1 MAAIWTP
8 DDPQPWPDRPA
19 HSRFGGSSAS
29 RWLACPGSVAL
40 CESIPAKKASGYA
53 DEGSAAHALA
63 ALCLTEDAHPTA
75 YLGEIME
82 GYPDWPVTQEMCDAV
97 VVYLNAVTA
106 ELAQTKTGELYV
118 EKGFVLPISTA
129 DPGEVFGTND
139 AMVYHPETH
148 RLRVFD
154 YKHGQGVGVDI
165 ENNAQ
170 LKFYAAGAVFSNPD
184 WKVKEVVL
192 TIVQPRDLAIDLH
205 GALPIRDWTFDT
217 IELLEFVQEI
227 EEGVRRARLAG
238 TFKPAGVGP
247 APWVFEPSGEAW
259 DVYVTGSHC
268 RWCDAAAVCPAREAE
283 IMAAAQL
290 DFSDMTKITVDDL
303 PIVTE
308 LDTARLGQI
317 LKAVALLNDWFSTV
331 QEYVEG
337 LLMGGTPVEGW
348 KVVEKI
354 GRAKWVAAEE
364 DVATFVEMMFGLDL
378 DQIRPRKLTTIGDA
392 EKLLKAAGATK
403 TEIDTFK
410 LQFTI
415 KESSGLTMA
424 PSSDRRPAVD
434 ALAADFKSVNV

>member
-1 MAAIWTP
+1 VA
-8 DDPQPWPDRPA
+8 A

-40 CESIPAKKASGYA
+40 CESIPAKASSSYA

-63 ALCLTEDAHPTA
+63 ALCLQEDDHPVDHM
-75 YLGEIME
+75 GEVME
-82 GYPDWPVTQEMCDAV
+82 GYPDYPVGIDMADAV
-97 VVYLNAVTA
+97 IVYLNAVTH
-106 ELAQTKTGELYV
+106 ELAQTKTAELYV

-129 DPGEVFGTND
+129 DDGEVFGTND

-148 RLRVFD
+148 HLRVFD
-154 YKHGQGVGVDI
+154 YKHGQGVSVSADD
-165 ENNAQ
+165 NAQ

-192 TIVQPRDLAIDLH
+192 TIVQPRARDNDTDAD
-205 GALPIRDWTFDT
+205 AIRDWTFDT
-217 IELLEFVQEI
+217 IELLEFVAEV
-227 EEGVRRARLAG
+227 E
-238 TFKPAGVGP
+238 AGVFAAKVAEAVISEI
-247 APWVFEPSGEAW
+247 APVPLDTFT
-259 DVYVTGSHC
+259 TGSHC

-290 DFSDMTKITVDDL
+290 DFTDMTKITVDDL

-317 LKAVALLNDWFSTV
+317 LKAGALLNDWLATV

-354 GRAKWVAAEE
+354 GRAKWVSSEE
-364 DVATFVEMMFGLDL
+364 EVAGYAKIMFGLDV

-392 EKLLKAAGATK
+392 EKLLKAAGAK
-403 TEIDTFK
+403 KDDIDSFK
-410 LQFTI
+410 LKFTI

-424 PSSDRRPAVD
+424 PTSDRRPAVD
-434 ALAADFKSVNV
+434 ALKQDFEGVQT

>member
-1 MAAIWTP
+1 VA
-8 DDPQPWPDRPA
+8 A

-40 CESIPAKKASGYA
+40 CESIPAKASSSYA

-63 ALCLTEDAHPTA
+63 AACLANDEHPTL
-75 YLGEIME
+75 YLGAPME
-82 GYPDWPVTQEMCDAV
+82 GYPNHPVTQEMCDAV
-97 VVYLNAVTA
+97 VVYLNAVSH
-106 ELAQTKTGELYV
+106 EIAQTPSAMFYV

-129 DPGEVFGTND
+129 DDGEVFGTND
-139 AMVYHPETH
+139 ALVFHPATG

-154 YKHGQGVGVDI
+154 YKHGQGVSVSADD
-165 ENNAQ
+165 NAQ

-192 TIVQPRDLAIDLH
+192 TIVQPRARDNDTDAD
-205 GALPIRDWTFDT
+205 AIRDWTFDT
-217 IELLEFVQEI
+217 IELLEFVAEV
-227 EEGVRRARLAG
+227 EEGVQQAKYWDDILKHHIDESVGDTEGKWADLAL
-238 TFKPAGVGP
+238 K
-247 APWVFEPSGEAW
+247 
-259 DVYVTGSHC
+259 TGSHC

-283 IMAAAQL
+283 IMQAAQL
-290 DFSDMTKITVDDL
+290 DFTDMTKITVDDL

-317 LKAVALLNDWFSTV
+317 LKAGALLNDWLATV

-364 DVATFVEMMFGLDL
+364 DVAGYAEMMFGLEV
-378 DQIRPRKLTTIGDA
+378 DQIRPRKLTTITDA
-392 EKLLKAAGATK
+392 EKLLKAAGAK
-403 TEIDTFK
+403 KDQIDDFK
-410 LQFTI
+410 LKFTL

-424 PSSDRRPAVD
+424 PTSDRRPAVD
-434 ALAADFKSVNV
+434 AIASDFKSVNV